1 MKKIFKGVKTEF
13 KKIRWSN
20 KKEMAAYS
28 IATLLCVIIFALFF
42 TGLDVV
48 ISLLKELDNNE

>member
-48 ISLLKELDNNE
+48 ISLLKEVIN